1 MVTLLIIVA
10 YTMGGY
16 INKLSC

>member
-1 MVTLLIIVA
+1 MVTLLIIGA
-10 YTMGGY
+10 STMGGY